1 MKIKLPPPLD
11 MLTIMV
17 ALVWMG
23 LLLRYFVSNTLDRE
37 LFGTISGLLG
47 TMIGYQVSA
56 RKKDSPDGAP
66 LSLEKKKPPVTEPIT
81 PPAPPIITDTTG
93 EKL

>member
-11 MLTIMV
+11 LLTIMV

-23 LLLRYFVSNTLDRE
+23 LLLRYFVFNTLDRE

-66 LSLEKKKPPVTEPIT
+66 ITLEKIKSPAT
-81 PPAPPIITDTTG
+81 PPSTPPEPPIITGTTG